1 MAKNFVGPGDK
12 IRVTAPYALT
22 SGQGAL
28 VQAVFGVAQ
37 NDAANG
43 TEVVLSTTGVYDLTK
58 EPALAVA
65 QGVRVFWDNTN
76 RRITTTATSNF
87 HVGMAWAAAL
97 AADTTVRVK
106 LDRGPAVGA

>member
-1 MAKNFVGPGDK
+1 MARNYVGPGDK

-37 NDAANG
+37 NDALISA
-43 TEVVLSTTGVYDLTK
+43 EVVLDTTGVYDLTK
-58 EPALAVA
+58 EPSLVIA

-87 HVGMAWAAAL
+87 HVGFAWAAA
-97 AADTTVRVK
+97 AGADATVRVK
-106 LDRGPAVGA
+106 LDRGPAVGT